1 MKWAQTTEHHAF
13 FIAENLGDEDKKE
26 VWLSHR
32 MSPLEAVMLSYTE
45 SDLCRTIVSDDGE
58 PLALTGLVGNRIW
71 LLGTEKLTATRQR
84 RLQLC
89 KEGRGWVETCLEA
102 AGMAIGNDVYA
113 KNTRSVRWLKH
124 LGFNVASP
132 RPLGESGALFSEFWR
147 AS

>member
-1 MKWAQTTEHHAF
+1 MKWAEPTFEKAL
-13 FIAENLGDEDKKE
+13 FIVHNLREEDKTE

-32 MSPLEAVMLSYTE
+32 MSPMEAVMISYEE
-45 SDLCRTIVSDDGE
+45 SDLIRCIVSDDDE

-71 LLGTEKLTATRQR
+71 LLGTEKLTATKRR

-89 KEGRGWVETCLEA
+89 KEGRGWVETCLDA

-113 KNTRSVRWLKH
+113 KNTRSIRWLKH

-147 AS
+147 AA

>member
-1 MKWAQTTEHHAF
+1 MKWAQPTEHHAF
-13 FIAENLGDEDKKE
+13 FIAENLRDEDKKE

-89 KEGRGWVETCLEA
+89 KEGRGWVE
-102 AGMAIGNDVYA
+102 DY
-113 KNTRSVRWLKH
+113 
-124 LGFNVASP
+124 ASP
-132 RPLGESGALFSEFWR
+132 GGFDQAQLAVCGGLFHQPTLHDISLQVN
-147 AS
+147 